1 MIELL
6 IYLCIHLFITGEVT
20 YYCSAVILEIM
31 TTLYTNKEKDLIHA
45 KIKFYTKLMHGFRS
59 DTWVLILLVI
69 ILSIHDFKILKIV
82 AVPLILITRL
92 IIIWLQYKTIKRG
105 KI

>member
-1 MIELL
+1 MIEIL

-20 YYCSAVILEIM
+20 YYCSAIILEIM

-45 KIKFYTKLMHGFRS
+45 KVKFYTKLMHGLRS
-59 DTWVLILLVI
+59 DTGIIILLVI
-69 ILSIHDFKILKIV
+69 IMAMHDFKILKIV

-92 IIIWLQYKTIKRG
+92 IIIWLQYKTMKRG